1 MQSKITYSPRQEL
14 RSLASHVRLGRGWT
28 KLWGIALL
36 LFPGA
41 MACPDALQAQTGQAE
56 AYLNKNCCHWTQQQ
70 KLFALSEFWSE
81 VRQNFIY
88 IDRVGPERWDS
99 LYQALIP
106 QTLATKNDCDF
117 TLLMQRFCGF
127 LKDGHTELWVNTYY
141 PFTTN
146 YFSDGWALELELVDG
161 KVVVAAVN
169 KERATLVPLG
179 TEVTEVDGLPIAQ
192 ALEKKEL
199 ECFASTPQVR
209 SHQAA
214 RSLLEGTIYT
224 PHALTF
230 VTPSGKTVKVT
241 LCNEYR
247 EEYSNMEM
255 ERVVKTRMPNFK
267 LEWYPGDV
275 AYLRI
280 GTFMMKTGPEEVQEG
295 LANAFPE
302 MRQRAKKL
310 IIDLRH
316 NSGGNSNFACKV
328 LSYFVPDSTVVDGKW
343 RTRIH
348 NAAYASWGAN
358 LQPKDTVGDEDARVQ
373 YENSVDVAKSP
384 FKNSAHHFRADRP
397 RLVVPTLILTDYAT
411 NSSCENFLV
420 AADGQPHIKRMGEAS
435 SGSTGNP
442 LMIQLLKG
450 MDAKI
455 CTKEDVFPDGRV
467 FVGVGIK
474 PDYEVHQTLKDY
486 LHGHDTV
493 LGAALK
499 HFGSKM
505 KKVQ

>member
-1 MQSKITYSPRQEL
+1 MVMPMTYP
-14 RSLASHVRLGRGWT
+14 AN
-28 KLWGIALL
+28 LL
-36 LFPGA
+36 
-41 MACPDALQAQTGQAE
+41 AQTEKAE
-56 AYLNKNCCHWTQQQ
+56 AYLNLNCNEWTQQQ
-70 KLFALSEFWSE
+70 KMFALSEFWSE

-106 QTLATKNDCDF
+106 QTLATKNDRDF
-117 TLLMQRFCGF
+117 ILLMQRFCGF
-127 LKDGHTELWVNTYY
+127 LKDGHTELWVNKYY
-141 PFTTN
+141 PFTTS
-146 YFSDGWALELELVDG
+146 YFSDGWAIDLELVDG
-161 KVVVAAVN
+161 KVVVTAVN
-169 KERATLVPLG
+169 KARADQVPLG
-179 TEVTEVDGLPIAQ
+179 TEVTEVDGLPIAR

-214 RSLLEGTIYT
+214 RTLLEGTIYT
-224 PHALTF
+224 PHAVTF
-230 VTPSGKTVKVT
+230 VTPRGKTVKVT

-247 EEYSNMEM
+247 DEYSNMEM
-255 ERVVKTRMPNFK
+255 ERVVKARMPNFE

-280 GTFMMKTGPEEVQEG
+280 GTFMMKTGPEGVKEG
-295 LANAFPE
+295 LANVFPE
-302 MRQRAKKL
+302 MRQRARKL

-316 NSGGNSNFACKV
+316 NSGGNSNFACEV
-328 LSYFVPDSTVVDGKW
+328 LSHFVPDSTMVDGKW

-358 LQPKDTVGDEDARVQ
+358 LQPKDTVGDEDARIQ

-384 FKNSAHHFRADRP
+384 FRNSTHHYRADRP
-397 RLVVPTLILTDYAT
+397 RLVVPTLILMDYAT

-442 LMIQLLKG
+442 LKIQLLKG
-450 MDAKI
+450 MDAQI

-486 LHGHDTV
+486 LRGHDTV
-493 LGAALK
+493 LEAALK